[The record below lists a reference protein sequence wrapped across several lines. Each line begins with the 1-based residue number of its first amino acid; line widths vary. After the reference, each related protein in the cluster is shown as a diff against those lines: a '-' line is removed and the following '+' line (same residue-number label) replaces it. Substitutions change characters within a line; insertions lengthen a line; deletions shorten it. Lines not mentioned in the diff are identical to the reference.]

1 MGRIE
6 VLCILLWPGQLPAAV
21 ISAAIPLLLPPTAT
35 AVVPLPPLVLASV
48 VAAGWPLL
56 MILKLPLLLSGG
68 VMPRRR
74 QLPAL
79 RPVLTL
85 AAASSRVVLTAPL
98 VAVIVVAAEIL
109 ERGKTLGGP
118 ELLLLC
124 GRIAVAEPVAQVSAW
139 RRRHKAGPRVPRRL
153 RHLGQLVLVP
163 GPDFDVGGIRKAGGV
178 RVVVVGVIMAA
189 PPSGQK
195 VYQKMREIIT
205 DLFPYSQPKSIRL
218 IAPSA

>member
-6 VLCILLWPGQLPAAV
+6 VLCILLWPGQLPAAAAAV
-21 ISAAIPLLLPPTAT
+21 MSAAIPLLLPPTAT

-48 VAAGWPLL
+48 VAAGWSLL
-56 MILKLPLLLSGG
+56 MILKLPLLLSRG

-118 ELLLLC
+118 ELLLL
-124 GRIAVAEPVAQVSAW
+124 
-139 RRRHKAGPRVPRRL
+139 
-153 RHLGQLVLVP
+153 
-163 GPDFDVGGIRKAGGV
+163 
-178 RVVVVGVIMAA
+178 
-189 PPSGQK
+189 
-195 VYQKMREIIT
+195 
-205 DLFPYSQPKSIRL
+205 
-218 IAPSA
+218 